1 MSTYSNNYSEG
12 VKSFVSISKIDSALG
27 LVLDPLTLPQGN
39 LNRARAGRY
48 FIKGPC
54 HRETCIEPRQGPAT
68 GKPESSPGIGDTNYL
83 RNIPEGS
90 NIQLY
95 RNNNNIMMSDH
106 KSMQKVGLKQYLL
119 SLGNSTEK
127 RAAFREG
134 IRDPKRVAE
143 RKGDPSNSEGQGNK
157 CLPANRETSKD
168 LGTSH
173 GQVGQ
178 KSRAK
183 NSGVPCD
190 KMLWSGLQD
199 A

>member
-1 MSTYSNNYSEG
+1 MTNCQHMQTIIQKGKNPLFPNSQT
-12 VKSFVSISKIDSALG
+12 DSALG
-27 LVLDPLTLPQGN
+27 LDLEPLTLPRGN
-39 LNRARAGRY
+39 LNQTRAGRY

-68 GKPESSPGIGDTNYL
+68 GKPELSPGIGDTNYL

-127 RAAFREG
+127 
-134 IRDPKRVAE
+134 
-143 RKGDPSNSEGQGNK
+143 
-157 CLPANRETSKD
+157 
-168 LGTSH
+168 
-173 GQVGQ
+173 
-178 KSRAK
+178 
-183 NSGVPCD
+183 
-190 KMLWSGLQD
+190 W
-199 A
+199 